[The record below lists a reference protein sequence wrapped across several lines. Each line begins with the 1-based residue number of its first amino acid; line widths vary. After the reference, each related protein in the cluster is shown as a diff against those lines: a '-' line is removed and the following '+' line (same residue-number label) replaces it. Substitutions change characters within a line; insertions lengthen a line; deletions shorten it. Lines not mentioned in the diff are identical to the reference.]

1 MAPCWA
7 QVNRSQRVTGGYG
20 GDTPDAAVLTP
31 ALDNAVIQNHTQ
43 NNAVIQNNTR
53 NNGHGV
59 VLRKSYSAGWNE
71 TIIQHYIQNN
81 TVVRNVKVVVTSDH

>member
-1 MAPCWA
+1 MTRQTLPC
-7 QVNRSQRVTGGYG
+7 S
-20 GDTPDAAVLTP
+20 PP

-59 VLRKSYSAGWNE
+59 LRKSYSAGWNE

-81 TVVRNVKVVVTSDH
+81 TVGNIKVVVTSDH